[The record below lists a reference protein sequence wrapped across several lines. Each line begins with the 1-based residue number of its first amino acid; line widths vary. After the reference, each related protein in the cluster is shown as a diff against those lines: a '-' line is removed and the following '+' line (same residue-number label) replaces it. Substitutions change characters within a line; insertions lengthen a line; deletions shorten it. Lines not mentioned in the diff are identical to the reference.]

1 MIIVPIQRRAGKS
14 RRLRLLLGE
23 VSIAAI
29 VLGAHSASAQV
40 VASSTHTQVV
50 NAGNATTV
58 TTDNINVASKTA
70 FNRFSDFT
78 VNQPNTVTMIL
89 PKNTFNLVNVV
100 SSDVRIN
107 GDVISRMQNATGDI
121 GGNLYFITSGGFL
134 VGATG
139 SINTGRLIVRGKD
152 GSGNLLNTDALAVQT
167 AVFST
172 SGLLDYA
179 AASGAT
185 IDGRINAPG
194 GIDIKATTVSL
205 GTGAALNTGAAGIA
219 GVVGYGTGAVVST
232 AGLVE
237 GVALVK
243 VNGGIAIV
251 GTGSVTVQTGA
262 TLDARAATVPAALG
276 GGIDIASSGQITLAG
291 TLTAWDG
298 TAGATAAP
306 VRIAASSK
314 AVIENSFE
322 NMTLGNYY
330 LASAARSGVAV
341 SGAITGGTVTITSD
355 ADATTA
361 SDFDSLKTTLNF
373 LEDYSLGKLLAN
385 FGSALDVFYTRS
397 DAQSAISIGATAS
410 VRAKADLTV
419 AANSISHA
427 EGKAGVEAKADSGPG
442 LTIALGM
449 AQVASS
455 ALVTVDGKLAAG
467 TALVVGAN
475 NKATSDL
482 QVQAVSNGEAKALA
496 IAYTDVSTN
505 AAVTVNGT
513 ARLDGSSV
521 AVSAT
526 NLQGS
531 GAKDIFNNIARTF
544 SKDGSAGG
552 GVAAITNVDLGATLT
567 MAGTIGSIT
576 VPGTVTLDSKTVTN
590 GIINAAA
597 ASTGSGTLA
606 NFQSNMTK
614 FQGSRDGLMQLLLG
628 SAADKL
634 GELVFGKSETE
645 TDDDEPDPER
655 RAKRFGA
662 AVTVL
667 FDRQAA
673 VANVTGNI
681 TSIGQAQ
688 VNSLVRD
695 TTVRNN
701 AKAAVAAETQTD
713 GAATSIAGAAA
724 WSTADYTSTATLGG
738 VIVAGGV
745 AVNAVTDRP
754 RGGNYDLDFSS
765 EEGGVKNDV
774 LAVYGSLNDKI
785 TPTLGVEKGFFAS
798 SAGATAK
805 TDSAKNAAVSGT
817 VSYTG
822 ITADTRAWVD
832 PLAALTLSG
841 ALSVK
846 ADATITVMNLAG
858 ALPVTSLGFATSG
871 GDAAGISVGYTGITA
886 NTLAGIGRGVTVDRQ
901 AGTGAV
907 SVDVDAK
914 SAINAITLA
923 PQAGKASGKTGSG
936 TFATNAIDGVTR
948 ATISKDA
955 RIDLGIGTLGID
967 ALTTLEIWAV
977 GGSIAMTKADGTGD
991 TSTVGSVGVAGAL
1004 NDVEFDTLARVGD
1017 ASSDDAGTAT
1027 TAAAAVNA
1035 GITAEDVAITA
1046 TSTGSINALSVAG
1059 VSTSTTPAAPAPG
1072 ADGATDTDAKPK
1084 GTLDRAKGKLL
1095 YVAGLIK
1102 APMASAGQ
1110 TYASYAESYAS
1121 GVEKAEQAKAQDAM
1135 SKGTTPTRGFGI
1147 AGSAS
1152 VNLSDLSTRV
1162 ETTGAVFR
1170 KATDAT
1176 AANASFITRAVEGV
1190 DMLSVTGGAA
1200 ITSGTAKL
1208 PEGNTLISGAYGLS
1222 YSTNETAAA
1231 LTGTT
1236 ITGFGNVAVE
1246 AAANGSR
1253 IAAGLALS
1261 ADTTKTAEGTT
1272 FAASVS
1278 HLVAR
1283 DGASAIVTGGS
1294 ITGGNAGSL
1303 SILAYDGLTM
1313 GAGAGGL
1320 SWSSNN
1326 AAGGAAT
1333 VIDVQSPGGG
1343 AANARLV
1350 GTPVANF
1357 ANLGVRG
1364 LTAARIAGVA
1374 AAGAVNTSG
1383 DSTKTALTVGLSIN
1397 TIDMDSTALID
1408 TGATGTGTISVSGA
1422 VNVFAGD
1429 MAQGQTEAIA
1439 SSGKTGGTA
1448 GSGMLGNF
1456 NLGANDFSGDDPLRA
1471 SDFKGGT
1478 QILSIAVPISASRGK
1493 ALGLGF
1499 ASNTIDNDRTA
1510 SIIGGSGNGSTPT
1523 ITAGSVSIQAVE
1535 HSDIMAL
1542 GVGIGGSTEGMGL
1555 MGSISRNLIEGSSSA
1570 GLGRSTAAANNL
1582 VVKITGA
1589 PVATPNISIGASG
1602 DGGVFALAG
1611 AVAIGKS
1618 SAGGIAVGVNDII
1631 RTTAAG
1637 TGGVDMAASN
1647 AGLHATIDGV
1657 SFKGTPDIDLLAN
1670 SRGRIIGNAVAVAGS
1685 AQGASVAGA
1694 ATANSLAPT
1703 IAATASRVNY
1713 LDASSG
1719 DLKIRA
1725 QDSSSILSTALVIG
1739 ISGAKG
1745 ALAAGVSVNRIDA
1758 DVSASLKVA
1767 AGDNISV
1774 RNVVLETI
1782 STAQTT
1788 GYGLGVGGG
1797 SKFGGAGS
1805 IGINLTDSDTSSL
1818 LTFNGGAVNATGS
1831 IGVIARRDATIDIGA
1846 GALAFGAQGA
1856 AIGAAVIV
1864 NDFGGSTTANIVGV
1878 AGNTGAIRAFTGSGD
1893 EAGRSLTGLRTG
1905 GLTES
1910 LQQFDALAG
1919 FGSIGLGNMIK
1930 SETATFKGVAVN
1942 ASSTAA
1948 VRTIAVTGAIS
1959 GQGVAV
1965 GVTGVVNNVTGSTD
1979 AAITAAN
1986 IAVGAGSVTQAG
1998 VALDVRASS
2007 QQVGMTFAGA
2017 IAGSGGGTAAAPVIS
2032 DGYAGTTTALI
2043 EGGSL
2048 SSTGSIVVKAVA
2060 NQSSTALAAAGAVS
2074 GAVAASVAGVSPRF
2088 QSLTTATLNAP
2099 TAIVA
2104 RGGGGVAVNADS
2116 TARALATF
2124 GTLAISGNGAG
2135 AGAIVVATN
2144 ENKTSA
2150 TYNGLLGSDGLG
2162 AVRVEADTVSVL
2174 ANGTF
2179 DVMVAGASIA
2189 GSAGVALVGNGVGV
2203 VHRGEVTATAD
2214 ALRYNRTGGTINV
2227 RAVENVSIVPVV
2239 GQVGLGISPTG
2250 AGASLGVIAVLAQ
2263 SKVDAT
2269 LSRPLINA
2277 SAVTVQATGYN
2288 QIDAVQLGVAIG
2300 GVGIG
2305 ANVTYLGIGKVTDT
2319 GALTASSGETS
2330 DGKVAAAA
2338 GSDGSDNANMNQL
2351 GAGGS
2356 VSGAQIAAQTSS
2368 ITSVG
2373 EQNAAAGS
2381 TAGRAAFTS
2390 IAAPDGAAESR
2401 VRAQI
2406 TGNSG
2411 SGVAALSATT
2421 VVIDSDANLRSKSTN
2436 AQLTGGVAAGSAT
2449 VGITR
2454 NAAQSIAYLGNV
2466 TASGKTLTINATTG
2480 EARAANAPTTVNN
2493 PTKAA
2498 EAEIYSGTVGVGTL
2512 AVGVA
2517 DVKLQSA
2524 ALARS
2529 EGRIGFTNATI
2540 QADDLTT
2547 ARSHAV
2553 GVVAGG
2559 AAINITIAQSVKDG
2573 IVSAQASNVSTSTN
2587 LSVLANALGGA
2598 SAESY
2603 AGSGGVMFAGN
2614 AAVATAID
2622 KRTVSAIIGEGSAI
2636 TGTSLTLTARSTP
2649 LVTAKSYGVAV
2660 SGGIAAGAS
2669 VANASASG
2677 SVSALIGEAGT
2688 IACTINCMGGGI
2700 LVQALVDKPGSGD
2713 NVTSSAKGSAGGYL
2727 DAINGASAISGADIT
2742 TTAAIGVDLDGIGNA
2757 ALVLPATIL
2766 RVIAR
2771 RALAQYSESTGV
2783 TAAGLLAV
2791 GAQRAESS
2799 SDGTT
2804 RAALENVDGSGRGV
2818 ALATVSSDV
2827 LDENK
2832 ARVQAGAGGLGAGL
2846 AAMAYTNSN
2855 GSALTEITPANGKTF
2870 KAGVLTATATA
2881 GADYK
2886 ATSDSMLA
2894 SAIGASGTT
2903 SDNRVNTNATVNI
2916 GRAIA
2921 NAAPLAGSRLEALE
2935 FNIIATN
2942 IVGEVSN
2949 DGGSAAGAGGGIA
2962 TGAAAL
2968 VKNVLNQSATVNLFD
2983 GLTMRQYD
2991 GDATQNTRATYID
3004 AQVLTSRNHGVTL
3017 DVGGAMQLPFAQV
3030 DSTYNAN
3037 TSVIVGKNILLRG
3050 DQGIGIGTNVQ
3061 QSTVDTAAAQ
3071 IYGLAGLGGS
3081 KATATGNTAGL
3092 ISVGDDTMIESMM
3105 DIRVSTGTSS
3115 DGVLSDNYGIT
3126 TQADTF
3132 NWTALPL
3139 DTEAEALSTVNA
3151 DNRLV
3156 LGAATIRSARDLILQ
3171 GEAGTASPRASGAG
3185 HNPYLE
3191 LFSLTN
3197 SSGDTATDIKGSIQI
3212 DGTTL
3217 VAGYLNNRTITIDSN
3232 RGGTSTRDGVAIA
3245 GSTGFAVTTNDGT
3258 GADRLGQFI
3267 VSGGTFNTLDYVNQ
3281 QITDLKAQITTRGLA
3296 IPADPATAADGSQA
3310 RQDLRDA
3317 LNLAASKSE
3326 LLATLAGLY
3335 ETRLA
3340 LAGSTARNAVVVGG
3354 TIVPSTG
3361 ADGVTR
3367 YGVSSNGGVFA
3378 AGGRVTLTTDSFV
3391 GGRAANVTAN
3401 SGGVVTI
3408 VNNTGFDTI
3417 VGNTFVPF
3425 KVNGAITY
3433 DGKAQ
3438 ALLANVTPH
3447 LPTGSNTD
3455 GVVSV
3460 SSGTASTRSD
3470 VIVLGTVQNVSGAFK
3485 AVTPAGNYVQFGEV
3499 NVASFSAEAPTGL
3512 FSVSN
3517 PTGTFSQGLPLSFFY
3532 GAVGMSLFDVTVNG
3546 QLRGATMGAITASE
3560 YLASYIGA
3568 KRVGVDGLSGG
3579 LASINTGFVKTFGG
3593 GVPGDVMYEL
3603 FLRTSTDNVNY
3614 GSNFVSRA
3622 NYNGG
3627 PGTIIGNGPNLWGG
3641 GFTAW
3646 LPCTATCEYL
3656 SEDSDLGN
3664 NVTNTVGLFV
3674 WDGDSGSAYRND
3686 HIYQVVPTFRDGVIV
3701 TNLSAAQMPATYP
3714 AAATE
3719 FKPSITAQQVM
3730 ITAKYIDVSGTIT
3743 AGPIKQRSLTV
3754 NDIVTDTSRPIF
3766 ETTAF
3771 GGQDFVGFET
3781 TSFGKAMASV
3791 GTSIDL
3797 LKGNGVFGGLTASGN
3812 NIGAQFIA
3820 TGGLNADGTA
3830 KGYIKVDDVAAAGG
3844 GSITL
3849 TGKILNTNPLGGG
3862 KLRVLNGFGNINIEN
3877 KTGYEIQVGTLN
3889 AGLSAEGRIT
3899 LRDGA
3904 TTTEFTNSVGGQ
3916 VTKSVIQNGIVQ
3928 TPVTYSGNAGLS
3940 DANPLYYQPTGD
3952 IYYSWTDTRSIKRV
3966 LGNQGASPWLLTV
3979 SPWAWDESRNNQAPQ
3994 VGYFIDLATD
4004 FDTAANTIR
4013 RALAGRS
4020 AEYVQVFSGQVTNNY
4035 HNYLSPGQDGRLRV
4049 NFDVPLAADLS
4060 IVTGA
4065 KATYPIALVFDQGG
4079 TGGINVLSNNGGNIK
4094 LTGALTFGGGTV
4106 ALQAAKS
4113 GVNNTADGLVVSRNL
4128 EITARDSI
4136 GTLADTANHILESPF
4151 RANVMGGYVLAT
4163 SSAGNINLQLNSVAS
4178 TNGVAAPT
4186 YLNKAWAPTGSV
4198 KIDSNS
4204 SLIGQSG
4211 LVNIV
4216 SGKDVI
4222 LSARGTITGATY
4234 LGASNLSS
4242 RGLTIDLPDSGALTA
4257 IAGGDIAIEQ
4267 ASVSGAMGVDRKLQ
4281 IAEITTNGN
4290 VLLKAPGSIV
4300 AADATATVDQEKLAR
4315 FLAAAKALQLAP
4327 GCGTNCGTQDAAS
4340 LGTLDQTIRAD
4351 GLAAYTRLQST
4362 VPGEAGAA
4370 EGMLTALF
4378 GFVPASAG
4386 AIATLTI
4393 TRDAKIQYQLRS
4405 QGRDA
4410 YDRYALFNPAMTAES
4425 SRGLAVAQGVDA
4437 IGKVSA
4443 FGAIGG
4449 IALSPDKKTVTVTD
4463 ASAAALSQGGTL
4475 YQIALSTLT
4484 SKGVSLVGTAPT
4496 TAELQQGLQFYLDG
4510 LRAPVAALLPN
4521 GLPDLKGLSDAAQI
4535 LAVSNQ
4541 IDTAALTNWVSAQ
4554 SVVAQRNRA
4563 ATDAVGKVVDIQA
4576 FGANAGLSLSAN
4588 ATVVTVTDWNQPA
4601 LQAGGALYQLGLA
4614 TLRSQVGENGLR
4626 DTIPLPTNADVQ
4638 RGLQV
4643 YLDSLRAPIADLLPG
4658 ALPTLAGTDTLAQRA
4673 TISAA
4678 ISNAGL
4684 VTWASKQQIAAT
4696 AELTSLFGAVPVSK
4710 DSIATLKLNNLEA
4723 RTTGSVWAQS
4733 MLDVAFPST
4742 AFVPVADTQFETRK
4756 PVINAQGVTMIAGNS
4771 IGSFDASK
4779 TFSYDASGLV
4789 SGLTGPARELEKNL
4803 AAAYLASAGP
4813 GDLAV
4818 TPVRDGTGKV
4828 VSVSFA
4834 TRRDQPLQLNANG
4847 IVNAIAATNYTT
4859 FAPTM
4864 NSASSNV
4871 LGDIFINNSSTLT
4884 LGSIISEKWRVGSS
4898 SVGCA
4903 LGDTAAANCESRI
4916 RIVAP
4921 NIVGTTS
4928 GAAGLSYTLNGITR
4942 RLDSGDGSAIVMGG
4956 LVRLEASTGSIV
4968 AADYGQS
4975 VQKNHGAILVDAT
4988 QLEVLRA
4995 AGDIALVRRAN
5006 AAIGY
5011 QTGSIFGSYAA
5022 SNDLVVGDVF
5032 AGGRLQLDNPYGSFL
5047 VGRVESP
5054 LESERRNARIV
5065 VGTLAIRAAGD
5076 IGSADV
5082 GSTGIPGQF
5091 DIQTPVIQQ
5100 FVAGYDYATGLPGAG
5115 PAPAGLGTGSGFFA
5129 LRGVSQIGGLPG
5141 SLLGARG
5148 DITIGTLNNSIGV
5161 AQEIRSSVKFL
5172 SDVVVGGLLNLTT
5185 DGDVNF
5191 PDPDVRITGLG
5202 VVQNSDVVDLSRLA
5216 LNLKGKFDYF
5226 NTRSIILGSLTAGG
5240 GTIESSLGSVS
5251 VTGTIYGNGGPET
5264 PFTMKGRTGVT
5275 IGSTGLGSV
5284 SLLATNG
5291 DVRITGQAR
5300 ATDLTLNGNNVYVAG
5315 GLYGRSVSVTAAPTG
5330 TIAIGGSVLL
5340 QRDTIRPQELS
5351 RFTMIGG
5358 NLTLADMVS
5367 AQDSVTI
5374 EGQSIT
5380 GAARAM
5386 FLNTGTLSLS
5396 ASGALRL
5403 DPTTMLVNVGSAY
5416 LSSGDLAHGGSAVTL
5431 SSFSGGS
5438 LSIFAPVGIA
5448 LGTTTA
5454 TGSIGLSTAGALA
5467 LNGSM
5472 TAGGAF
5478 SGTARSIAFAP
5489 IASIRDSASLNLIAS
5504 ETIAGGTNT
5513 ILRSRGAVTIAAR
5526 DSLTIGQVK
5535 ANGGSI
5541 NITNG
5546 GLTVASTFVSDGAS
5560 YDIHTGAAAL
5570 FSGALTSAGNFNIDA
5585 GTNLTLNGAV
5595 AMTGANGAA
5604 TLGLDAGSNLIMGR
5618 NARITAKAST
5628 AAVRMN
5634 AGTVS
5639 MDALAS
5645 ITGAAVS
5652 VVSRGLA
5659 TLGDIKASEV
5669 YSQAISLRAA
5679 GALSAGLITGGTTTV
5694 ASTAGS
5700 VTLRNTVKSGM
5711 LTVMAR
5717 DDIATNGITATQAT
5731 INSTLGN
5738 VALNGGTRVIRPD
5751 SPTTAR
5757 LTVTASKAIT
5767 VAGATSAAGG
5777 MMLTGSSLATI
5788 DGGYL
5793 SDADMPGALT
5803 ALRADTV
5810 NVTFNTGSQTAPI
5823 AMRIDARGRTTSNI
5837 NDAAFRFVTV
5847 RPINFD
5853 VLYANRGMIDTS
5865 TALNV
5870 TGLTM
5875 RDYLVLNTPTGSV
5888 ALQGQVGAPWA
5899 TRTAVTGAL
5908 NLAKLVVTP
5917 GGGAPAVTVNGIAK

>member
-1 MIIVPIQRRAGKS
+1 M
-14 RRLRLLLGE
+14 
-23 VSIAAI
+23 AAI
-29 VLGAHSASAQV
+29 VLGAHAAGAQV
-40 VASSTHTQVV
+40 VASSAHTTVA
-50 NAGNATTV
+50 NAGTATIV
-58 TTDNINVASKTA
+58 TTDNINAASKTA
-70 FNRFSDFT
+70 FNRFSQFT
-78 VNQPNTVTMIL
+78 IDAPNTVTMVL
-89 PKNTFNLVNVV
+89 PTGIFNLVNVV
-100 SSDVRIN
+100 SNDVNIN
-107 GDVISRMQNATGDI
+107 GALVSRMQTASGDI

-134 VGATG
+134 VGAAG
-139 SINTGRLIVRGKD
+139 SVNTGRLIVRGKD
-152 GSGNLLNTDALAVQT
+152 GSGNLLNTDALSGQA
-167 AVFST
+167 AAFAT
-172 SGLLDYA
+172 SSLLDYA
-179 AASGAT
+179 AVSGAT
-185 IDGRINAPG
+185 INGRINAPG
-194 GIDIKATTVSL
+194 GIDIKASTVSI
-205 GTGAALNTGAAGIA
+205 GAAATLATGAAGTV
-219 GVVGYGTGAVVST
+219 GVLGSATGAVVST

-237 GVALVK
+237 GTALVK

-251 GTGSVTVQTGA
+251 GTGAVTIEAGA
-262 TLDARAATVPAALG
+262 LLDARSASLPVALG
-276 GGIDIASSGQITLAG
+276 GGIDIASSGQIILAG

-298 TAGATAAP
+298 TAGAPAAAI
-306 VRIAASSK
+306 RIAASSK

-330 LASAARSGVAV
+330 LASAAKSGVAV

-361 SDFDSLKTTLNF
+361 SDFNSLKTTLNF
-373 LEDYSLGKLLAN
+373 LENYGLGKLLAN

-410 VRAKADLTV
+410 VRAKGDLTV

-427 EGKAGVEAKADSGPG
+427 EGKAGVESKADSGPG

-482 QVQAVSNGEAKALA
+482 QVQAVSNGESKALG

-505 AAVTVNGT
+505 AAVTISSTG
-513 ARLDGSSV
+513 RLDGSSV

-531 GAKDIFNNIARTF
+531 DAKDIFSNIAKTF

-552 GVAAITNVDLGATLT
+552 GVAAVTNVDLGATLT

-597 ASTGSGTLA
+597 AATGSGTLA

-628 SAADKL
+628 RAADKF
-634 GELVFGKSETE
+634 GQLVFGKSETE

-655 RAKRFGA
+655 KAKRFGA

-667 FDRQAA
+667 FDKQAA

-688 VNSLVRD
+688 LNSLVRD

-701 AKAAVAAETQTD
+701 AKASVAAETKTD

-724 WSTADYTSTATLGG
+724 WSTADYTSNATLGG

-774 LAVYGSLNDKI
+774 MAFYGSIKDKI

-817 VSYTG
+817 VSYTE
-822 ITADTRAWVD
+822 ITADTRAWVN

-841 ALSVK
+841 ALSVT
-846 ADATITVMNLAG
+846 ADATVTVMNLAG
-858 ALPVTSLGFATSG
+858 ALPVASLGFATSG

-886 NTLAGIGRGVTVDRQ
+886 NTVAGIGKGVTVDRK

-923 PQAGKASGKTGSG
+923 PQAGKASGKSGSG

-955 RIDLGIGTLGID
+955 RIDLGTGKLGID
-967 ALTTLEIWAV
+967 ALTSLEIWAV

-1017 ASSDDAGTAT
+1017 ASSDDAGTAA

-1084 GTLDRAKGKLL
+1084 GTLDKAKGKLL
-1095 YVAGLIK
+1095 FVAGLIK
-1102 APMASAGQ
+1102 APMASVGQ
-1110 TYASYAESYAS
+1110 SYTGYAESYAS
-1121 GVEKAEQAKAQDAM
+1121 GVEKADQAKTQDAM
-1135 SKGTTPTRGFGI
+1135 SKGTTPTKGFGI

-1162 ETTGAVFR
+1162 ETTSAVFR
-1170 KATDAT
+1170 KSTGST
-1176 AANASFITRAVEGV
+1176 AANAGFIARAVEGV

-1222 YSTNETAAA
+1222 YSTNETATA

-1261 ADTTKTAEGTT
+1261 ADTTKTAKGTT

-1303 SILAYDGLTM
+1303 SILAYNGLTM

-1333 VIDVQSPGGG
+1333 VIDVQSPSGQSSSGG

-1350 GTPVANF
+1350 GTPVADF
-1357 ANLGVRG
+1357 ADLSVRA

-1397 TIDMDSTALID
+1397 MIDMDSTALID
-1408 TGATGTGTISVSGA
+1408 TGATGTGTIGVTGA

-1429 MAQGQTEAIA
+1429 MMQGQTEAIA

-1448 GSGMLGNF
+1448 GGGMLGNF

-1471 SDFKGGT
+1471 SDLKGGT

-1499 ASNTIDNDRTA
+1499 AWNTIDNDRTA

-1523 ITAGSVSIQAVE
+1523 ITAGSMSIQAIE

-1570 GLGRSTAAANNL
+1570 GLGRSAAATNNL

-1589 PVATPNISIGASG
+1589 PAATPNVSIGASG
-1602 DGGVFALAG
+1602 DGGIFALAG

-1618 SAGGIAVGVNDII
+1618 SAGGIAVGINDII

-1637 TGGVDMAASN
+1637 TGGVDTAPSE

-1657 SFKGTPDIDLLAN
+1657 SFRGTPDIDLLAN

-1694 ATANSLAPT
+1694 ATANGLAPT
-1703 IAATASRVNY
+1703 IAATASRINY
-1713 LDASSG
+1713 LDASTG
-1719 DLKIRA
+1719 DLEIRA

-1758 DVSASLKVA
+1758 DVAASLKVA
-1767 AGDNISV
+1767 AGDTIRV
-1774 RNVVLETI
+1774 RNLVLETI

-1788 GYGLGVGGG
+1788 AYGLGVGGG

-1818 LTFNGGAVNATGS
+1818 LTFDGGAINTTGS
-1831 IGVIARRDATIDIGA
+1831 IGVIAKRDATIDVGA

-1864 NDFGGSTTANIVGV
+1864 NDFGGSTSANIVGKTSN
-1878 AGNTGAIRAFTGSGD
+1878 AGTINAFTGSGD

-1910 LQQFDALAG
+1910 LQQFDALAD

-1959 GQGVAV
+1959 GQGLAV
-1965 GVTGVVNNVTGSTD
+1965 GITGVVNNVTGSTS
-1979 AAITAAN
+1979 AAVTAAN
-1986 IAVGAGSVTQAG
+1986 IAVGSGTGAQAG

-2017 IAGSGGGTAAAPVIS
+2017 IAGSGGGVAAAAPVIS

-2043 EGGSL
+2043 QGGSL
-2048 SSTGSIVVKAVA
+2048 SSTGSILVKAVA

-2074 GAVAASVAGVSPRF
+2074 SSVAASVAGVSPRF

-2099 TAIVA
+2099 TAIIA
-2104 RGGGGVAVNADS
+2104 RGDGGVAVNADS
-2116 TARALATF
+2116 SARALATF

-2162 AVRVEADTVSVL
+2162 TVIVDANTVSVL

-2203 VHRGEVTATAD
+2203 VHRGEVSATAD
-2214 ALRYNRTGGTINV
+2214 ALKYNKASGTIDV
-2227 RAVENVSIVPVV
+2227 RAVEKISIVPIV
-2239 GQVGLGISPTG
+2239 GQVALGISPTG

-2269 LSRPLINA
+2269 LSRPSINA

-2319 GALTASSGETS
+2319 GALTAGSGETS
-2330 DGKVAAAA
+2330 DGKIAAAA
-2338 GSDGSDNANMNQL
+2338 GSNGSGNANMDQL

-2356 VSGAQIAAQTSS
+2356 VSGAQIAAQTNGV
-2368 ITSVG
+2368 TSAG

-2390 IAAPDGAAESR
+2390 VAAPGDAAESR

-2411 SGVAALSATT
+2411 SGLATLAATT
-2421 VVIDSDANLRSKSTN
+2421 VLIDSDANLRSKSTN
-2436 AQLTGGVAAGSAT
+2436 AQLTGGIVAGSAT

-2466 TASGKTLTINATTG
+2466 NASGTTLTINATTG
-2480 EARAANAPTTVNN
+2480 EAGTDDAPTTATN
-2493 PTKAA
+2493 PIRAA
-2498 EAEIYSGTVGVGTL
+2498 EAEIYSGTVGVGAL
-2512 AVGVA
+2512 GVGVA

-2547 ARSHAV
+2547 ARSYAV

-2559 AAINITIAQSVKDG
+2559 AAINITVAQAVKDG
-2573 IVSAQASNVSTSTN
+2573 TVSARASNVSTSTN

-2598 SAESY
+2598 SAESR

-2622 KRTVSAIIGEGSAI
+2622 RRTVSAIIGEGSSIA
-2636 TGTSLTLTARSTP
+2636 GTSLTVTARSTP
-2649 LVTAKSYGVAV
+2649 LVSAKAIGVAV
-2660 SGGIAAGAS
+2660 SGGVAAGAS

-2677 SVSALIGEAGT
+2677 SVSALIGEAST
-2688 IACTINCMGGGI
+2688 IACTVNCLGGGI

-2727 DAINGASAISGADIT
+2727 AAINGASAISTADIT
-2742 TTAAIGVDLDGIGNA
+2742 TTAAIGVDLNGSGGT

-2766 RVIAR
+2766 RVIAQR
-2771 RALAQYSESTGV
+2771 TLAQYSESTGV

-2799 SDGTT
+2799 SYGTT
-2804 RAALENVDGSGRGV
+2804 RAALDNVDGSGRGI
-2818 ALATVSSDV
+2818 ALATVASDV
-2827 LDENK
+2827 LDENE

-2855 GSALTEITPANGKTF
+2855 GSALTEITPARGNTF
-2870 KAGVLTATATA
+2870 KAGVLTASATA

-2916 GRAIA
+2916 GRNIA
-2921 NAAPLAGSRLEALE
+2921 NAAYGAGSRLEALE
-2935 FNIIATN
+2935 FNITATN

-2968 VKNVLNQSATVNLFD
+2968 VNNVLNQSAAVDLRD
-2983 GLTMRQYD
+2983 GLVMRQYD
-2991 GDATQNTRATYID
+2991 GDATENTRATYID
-3004 AQVLTSRNHGVTL
+3004 AQVLTARKHGVTL
-3017 DVGGAMQLPFAQV
+3017 EVGGVMQLPFARV
-3030 DSTYNAN
+3030 DSIYNAN
-3037 TSVIVGKNILLRG
+3037 TSVNVGKNVLLRG

-3061 QSTVDTAAAQ
+3061 QSTVDTAAVQ
-3071 IYGLAGLGGS
+3071 IYGLAGLGGG
-3081 KATATGNTAGL
+3081 TTNATGNSVGL
-3092 ISVGDDTMIESMM
+3092 ISVGDGTLIESMM

-3115 DGVLSDNYGIT
+3115 DGVLSDNYGIA
-3126 TQADTF
+3126 TQTDTF

-3139 DTEAEALSTVNA
+3139 DTEAEAHSTVNA
-3151 DNRLV
+3151 NNRLV

-3171 GEAGTASPRASGAG
+3171 GKPGTASGSASGTG

-3191 LFSLTN
+3191 LFSITN
-3197 SSGDTATDIKGSIQI
+3197 GSGDTATDIKGSIQI
-3212 DGTTL
+3212 DGSTL
-3217 VAGYLNNRTITIDSN
+3217 VAGYLNNRTITIDDN
-3232 RGGTSTRDGVAIA
+3232 GGGTSTRDGVAIA
-3245 GSTGFAVTTNDGT
+3245 GSTGFTVTTND
-3258 GADRLGQFI
+3258 AASSDRLSQFI

-3317 LNLAASKSE
+3317 LNLAASQSE
-3326 LLATLAGLY
+3326 LLASLAGLY
-3335 ETRLA
+3335 ETKLA

-3354 TIVPSTG
+3354 TIVPSIE
-3361 ADGVTR
+3361 ADGTTR

-3408 VNNTGFDTI
+3408 VNRTGYDTI
-3417 VGNTFVPF
+3417 VGNVFVPF
-3425 KVNGAITY
+3425 KVNGVITY

-3438 ALLANVTPH
+3438 ALLGNVTSH

-3460 SSGTASTRSD
+3460 TSGTASTRSD
-3470 VIVLGTVQNVSGAFK
+3470 VIVLGVVQNVSGAFK
-3485 AVTPAGNYVQFGEV
+3485 AVTAGGNYVQFGEV
-3499 NVASFSAEAPTGL
+3499 NVASFAAEAPTGL
-3512 FSVSN
+3512 FTVSK
-3517 PTGTFSQGLPLSFFY
+3517 TDGTFSQGLPLSFFY
-3532 GAVGMSLFDVTVNG
+3532 GAVGLSLFDTTVNG
-3546 QLRGATMGAITASE
+3546 HFYPALGAITASE

-3568 KRVGVDGLSGG
+3568 KRVGVQGLKGG
-3579 LASINTGFVKTFGG
+3579 LTSINNGFVNTFGG
-3593 GVPGDVMYEL
+3593 AVPGNVMYEL

-3614 GSNFVSRA
+3614 GSNFVSRS
-3622 NYNGG
+3622 NYNGNA
-3627 PGTIIGNGPNLWGG
+3627 GTVIGNGPNLWGG

-3656 SEDSDLGN
+3656 SEDSNLGN
-3664 NVTNTVGLFV
+3664 NVTNTAGLFV
-3674 WDGDSGSAYRND
+3674 WDGESGSAYRND
-3686 HIYQVVPTFRDGVIV
+3686 TIYQVVPTFRDGVLV
-3701 TNLSAAQMPATYP
+3701 TNLSTAQKAAAYP

-3719 FKPSITAQQVM
+3719 YKPSITAQQVN

-3754 NDIVTDTSRPIF
+3754 NDTVTDMSRPIYRIDL
-3766 ETTAF
+3766 F
-3771 GGQDFVGFET
+3771 GRHILVGYET
-3781 TSFGKAMASV
+3781 TSFGNAMASV

-3797 LKGNGVFGGLTASGN
+3797 LKSNSTFAGLTASGN

-3820 TGGLNADGTA
+3820 TGGLNTDGTA

-3849 TGKILNTNPLGGG
+3849 TGKIVNTNPVGGG
-3862 KLRVLNGFGNINIEN
+3862 KLKVLNGFGNINIDN

-3889 AGLSAEGRIT
+3889 AGLSADGRIT

-3904 TTTEFTNSVGGQ
+3904 TITEYTNSVGGQ
-3916 VTKSVIQNGIVQ
+3916 VTKSVIQDGVVQ
-3928 TPVTYSGNAGLS
+3928 SPIRYSGNIGLS
-3940 DANPLYYQPTGD
+3940 DANPLYYQPTGR

-3966 LGNQGASPWLLTV
+3966 LENQTSSVWLRNVT
-3979 SPWAWDESRNNQAPQ
+3979 PWAWDESKNNQAPQ
-3994 VGYFIDLATD
+3994 VGKFIDLATD
-4004 FDTAANTIR
+4004 YDSASIAIR
-4013 RALAGRS
+4013 RALAGGNDD
-4020 AEYVQVFSGQVTNNY
+4020 YVQVLSGKVTSNY
-4035 HNYLSPGQDGRLRV
+4035 GTYLSPGQDGRLRV
-4049 NFDVPLAADLS
+4049 HFDVPLAADLS

-4079 TGGINVLSNNGGNIK
+4079 TGGINVLSNNGGKIK

-4106 ALQAAKS
+4106 ALQAANS
-4113 GVNNTADGLVVSRNL
+4113 GIDSTADGLVVSRNL

-4136 GTLADTANHILESPF
+4136 GTLADTANHIVASAF
-4151 RANVMGGYVLAT
+4151 RANLMGGYVLAT
-4163 SSAGNINLQLNSVAS
+4163 SSAGSINLQLNSVAS

-4222 LSARGTITGATY
+4222 LSARGTITGAAY
-4234 LGASNLSS
+4234 YGSSNLSS
-4242 RGLTIDLPDSGALTA
+4242 RGLIIDLPDSGALTA

-4300 AADATATVDQEKLAR
+4300 AADATATVDQDKLAR

-4327 GCGTNCGTQDAAS
+4327 DCATNCGTQDAAS

-4351 GLAAYTRLQST
+4351 GLAAYAKLNST
-4362 VPGEAGAA
+4362 VPGEAAA
-4370 EGMLTALF
+4370 AQAMLIALF
-4378 GFVPASAG
+4378 DFVPASAG
-4386 AIATLTI
+4386 AIATLTV
-4393 TRDAKIQYQLRS
+4393 TRLAKIQYQLRS

-4425 SRGLAVAQGVDA
+4425 SRDLAVAQGVDA

-4443 FGAIGG
+4443 FGAMGG
-4449 IALSPDKKTVTVTD
+4449 IVLSPDQKTVTVAN
-4463 ASAAALSQGGTL
+4463 ASSAALSQGGTL
-4475 YQIALSTLT
+4475 YQIALSALT
-4484 SKGVSLVGTAPT
+4484 AKGIVLVGAAPT
-4496 TAELQQGLQFYLDG
+4496 TGELQQGLQFYLDG

-4521 GLPDLKGLSDAAQI
+4521 GLPDLTGLGDAAQK

-4541 IDTAALTNWVSAQ
+4541 INTAALTDWVTAQ
-4554 SVVAQRNRA
+4554 SVIAQRNRA
-4563 ATDAVGKVVDIQA
+4563 TTDAVGKVVDIQA

-4588 ATVVTVTDWNQPA
+4588 ASTVTVTDWNQPT
-4601 LQAGGALYQLGLA
+4601 LQAGGTLYQLGLA

-4658 ALPTLAGTDTLAQRA
+4658 ALPTLTGTDTLAQRA
-4673 TISAA
+4673 TVSAA
-4678 ISNAGL
+4678 ISNASL
-4684 VTWASKQQIAAT
+4684 VAWAGKQQSAAT
-4696 AELTSLFGAVPVSK
+4696 AELTGLFGTVPVSK
-4710 DSIATLKLNNLEA
+4710 DSIATATLLNLGA
-4723 RTTGSVWAQS
+4723 RETGAVWKQS
-4733 MLDVAFPST
+4733 MIDVAFPST

-4771 IGSFDASK
+4771 IGSFDAQK
-4779 TFSYDASGLV
+4779 TFSYDAVGLV
-4789 SGLTGPARELEKNL
+4789 SGLTGPALELQKNL

-4813 GDLAV
+4813 GDLVV
-4818 TPVRDGTGKV
+4818 TPVRDGAGKV
-4828 VSVSFA
+4828 ISVSFT

-4847 IVNAIAATNYTT
+4847 IVNAFAATNYTT
-4859 FAPTM
+4859 LAPTM
-4864 NSASSNV
+4864 TSASSNV
-4871 LGDIFINNSSTLT
+4871 LGNIFINNSSTLT

-4898 SVGCA
+4898 SIGCA

-4921 NIVGTTS
+4921 NIVGATS
-4928 GAAGLSYTLNGITR
+4928 GAAGLSYILNGTTR

-4956 LVRLEASTGSIV
+4956 LVRLEASSGSIV

-4975 VQKNHGAILVDAT
+4975 VQKNHGAILVDAS

-4995 AGDIALVRRAN
+4995 AGDIALVRRN
-5006 AAIGY
+5006 SAAIGY

-5022 SNDLVVGDVF
+5022 SNNLVVGDVF
-5032 AGGRLQLDNPYGSFL
+5032 AGGRLQLDNPYGSFF
-5047 VGRVESP
+5047 VGRIESP

-5161 AQEIRSSVKFL
+5161 AQEIKSSIKFL
-5172 SDVVVGGLLNLTT
+5172 SDVLVGGMLNLTT
-5185 DGDVNF
+5185 DGGINF

-5202 VVQNSDVVDLSRLA
+5202 VIQDPDTVDLSRLA

-5240 GTIESSLGSVS
+5240 GTIESSLGSVT

-5284 SLLATNG
+5284 ALLATDG

-5300 ATDLTLNGNNVYVAG
+5300 ATDLVLNGNNVYVAG
-5315 GLYGRSVSVTAAPTG
+5315 GLYGRSVSVTASPTG

-5340 QRDTIRPQELS
+5340 QRDTIRPQVLS
-5351 RFTMIGG
+5351 QFTMIGG

-5374 EGQSIT
+5374 LGQSIT

-5386 FLNTGTLSLS
+5386 FLNTGTLTLS
-5396 ASGALRL
+5396 ASGALLL
-5403 DPTTMLVNVGSAY
+5403 DPTTMLVNVGAAH
-5416 LSSGDLAHGGSAVTL
+5416 LSSGDLAHGGSAITL

-5438 LSIFAPVGIA
+5438 LSILAPVGIA
-5448 LGTTTA
+5448 LGTTTV
-5454 TGSIGLSTAGALA
+5454 TGDLALATAGALA
-5467 LNGSM
+5467 LNGGI
-5472 TAGGAF
+5472 TTGGAF
-5478 SGTARSIAFAP
+5478 SATARSIAFAP
-5489 IASIRDSASLNLIAS
+5489 IASIRDSASLTLTAS
-5504 ETIAGGTNT
+5504 EAITGGTNT
-5513 ILRSRGAVTIAAR
+5513 ILKSRGAVTIVAR
-5526 DSLTIGQVK
+5526 DSLTVGQVK

-5541 NITNG
+5541 TIADG
-5546 GLTVASTFVSDGAS
+5546 GLTVASTFASDGAG
-5560 YDIHTGAAAL
+5560 YDIRTGGATV
-5570 FSGALTSAGNFNIDA
+5570 FSGAVTSAGNFTVNA
-5585 GTNLTLNGAV
+5585 GTDLTINNAV
-5595 AMTGANGAA
+5595 TMNGANGAA

-5628 AAVRMN
+5628 AVVRMT

-5639 MDALAS
+5639 MDPLAS

-5652 VVSRGLA
+5652 LVSRGLA
-5659 TLGDIKASEV
+5659 TLGDIKASEL
-5669 YSQAISLRAA
+5669 YAQTISLRAA
-5679 GALSAGLITGGTTTV
+5679 GALSAGLITGGTTTI
-5694 ASTAGS
+5694 ASTGGA
-5700 VTLRNTVKSGM
+5700 VTLRSAVKTGT

-5717 DDIATNGITATQAT
+5717 DGITTNGIAATQAT
-5731 INSTLGN
+5731 ISSTLGT
-5738 VALNGGTRVIRPD
+5738 VALNGTTRVIRPD
-5751 SPTTAR
+5751 SPATAR
-5757 LTVTASKAIT
+5757 LSVTASKAIT

-5777 MMLTGSSLATI
+5777 MTLTGSSLATI

-5793 SDADMPGALT
+5793 SDVDLPGALT
-5803 ALRADTV
+5803 TIRADTV
-5810 NVTFNTGSQTAPI
+5810 DVTFNTGAQTAPI
-5823 AMRIDARGRTTSNI
+5823 ALRIDARGRTSSNI

-5847 RPINFD
+5847 RPVNFD
-5853 VLYANRGMIDTS
+5853 ALYVNRGMIDAS

-5870 TGLTM
+5870 AGLTM
-5875 RDYLVLNTPTGSV
+5875 RDYLVLGTPTGSV
-5888 ALQGQVGAPWA
+5888 ALEGQVGAPWA

-5908 NLAKLVVTP
+5908 NLAKLVMTP
-5917 GGGAPAVTVNGIAK
+5917 GGGTPAVTVNGSAK